1 VRRDLWLIVGFALV
15 ATACGGAP
23 ATPTPGI
30 SREVQPSTSTV
41 AASTTVAVE
50 SPTTQPSAPASEPSA
65 ADPASD
71 APPEREVTLGV
82 GQRARVSTRLSKEGL
97 PVFAG
102 DFADPF
108 LIRTENSY
116 YAYATNTLLS
126 HVPLMRATDGEP
138 VVYLPDVLPELPA
151 WSEPNHVWAPSVS
164 PVGNGYVL
172 WYTTRDSAS
181 GRQCIS
187 AASSSNPEG
196 PFIDDSSEPLI
207 CDLAH
212 GGSIDPSP
220 LFDFDGSLRLLWKS
234 DGNCCGQPTV
244 IYSQRLS
251 ADGLSVTGEPVELV
265 RNDLW
270 WERDVVEA
278 PTMAYIGGAYHL
290 LYSANRWDTDDYAL
304 GHAVCESVTGPC
316 VKDPIPWFGSY
327 AVAWGPGGAEFVPSP
342 NGWTGLLVYHAWTS
356 SGIGYPEGARSLFV
370 AKLRIVAGTPVAPS
384 FGG

>member
-1 VRRDLWLIVGFALV
+1 M
-15 ATACGGAP
+15 
-23 ATPTPGI
+23 
-30 SREVQPSTSTV
+30 
-41 AASTTVAVE
+41 
-50 SPTTQPSAPASEPSA
+50 
-65 ADPASD
+65 
-71 APPEREVTLGV
+71 TLGV

-220 LFDFDGSLRLLWKS
+220 LVDSDGSLWLLWKS
-234 DGNCCGQPTV
+234 DGNCCGQPAV

-278 PTMAYIGGAYHL
+278 PTMAFGGGTYHL
-290 LYSANRWDTDDYAL
+290 LYSANRWDTDDYAV
-304 GHAVCESVTGPC
+304 GHAVCESAIGPC
-316 VKDPIPWFGSY
+316 VKDPDPWLDSY
-327 AVAWGPGGAEFVPSP
+327 SVAWGPGGAEFVPGAD
-342 NGWTGLLVYHAWTS
+342 GWTGLFVYHAWTS
-356 SGIGYPEGARSLFV
+356 SGIGYPDGARSLFV
-370 AKLRIVAGTPVAPS
+370 AKLRIVDGMPVAPA
-384 FGG
+384 FGA